1 LPTLPSNVRL
11 TGPADFGAARGA
23 TLQEDVDAEAIF
35 GNNNPVGSCVTLHED
50 DAEGGGIYGNDDLVG
65 SSATLREDDA
75 VEENIFGN
83 NDPVGSCATLLK
95 DDTEGEDV
103 CGNDES
109 VICVGRT
116 TGGAAGDVGQPRRGN
131 AYENVDLP
139 PPPKLNEADVVAT
152 TAEDDVCTHTT
163 EAPIQRPPPRLLPRP
178 APVALQAAIEQLT
191 QGDFESSKLSG
202 GRPQQVVADEKGADD
217 STYGNVDGT
226 DKSFTDEA
234 GGEQQRA
241 VDGDDGAEDNVYHVL
256 QQCARF
262 KRRQFCRRKRFS
274 GVATWCLRA
283 HEDMLGELA
292 GRAGFSS
299 DASILDGSPK

>member
-1 LPTLPSNVRL
+1 MTVAKRA
-11 TGPADFGAARGA
+11 TVTVTPATVSITFDR
-23 TLQEDVDAEAIF
+23 
-35 GNNNPVGSCVTLHED
+35 
-50 DAEGGGIYGNDDLVG
+50 VG

-256 QQCARF
+256 QHSVSASNADSF
-262 KRRQFCRRKRFS
+262 ADES
-274 GVATWCLRA
+274 GFQESQPGVYE
-283 HEDMLGELA
+283 HMNPDMDMLGELA
-292 GRAGFSS
+292 GRAEFSS